1 MSAIASLNAQLRA
14 GTGKGAARKA
24 RAEGRIPAV
33 MYGHGEETRLL
44 TVDAHELDLLF
55 SRVHVESTVID
66 VAIEGEKNPLR
77 VLVRE
82 VQKHAHK
89 RQLLH
94 VDFYQIH
101 AGERITVSVP
111 LRLTG
116 AAAGVKAGGLMQ
128 HALDEIEIRCLV
140 DAIPDSIVVDVSA
153 LGIGESLHV
162 RDITP
167 PENVELHVDGD
178 RTVCSVMPP
187 IVGTAEEEAAAALAV
202 EEEDA
207 ASAEPEV
214 IGRGRTEEDAG
225 EA

>member
-1 MSAIASLNAQLRA
+1 MSANASLNAQLRA

-24 RAEGRIPAV
+24 RAQGRVPAV

-66 VAIEGEKNPLR
+66 VKIEGEKPLR
-77 VLVRE
+77 ALVRE

-89 RQLLH
+89 SELLH

-116 AAAGVKAGGLMQ
+116 AAVGVKAGGLMQ
-128 HALDEIEIRCLV
+128 HAMDEIDIRCLV
-140 DAIPDSIVVDVSA
+140 DAIPEAIVVDVSA

-167 PENVELHVDGD
+167 PENVELHVDGA

-187 IVGTAEEEAAAALAV
+187 IVGTAEEEAAAAAA
-202 EEEDA
+202 EEAE
-207 ASAEPEV
+207 ASGEPEV
-214 IGRGRTEEDAG
+214 IGRVRTEEEAG

>member
-1 MSAIASLNAQLRA
+1 MSANVSLNAQLRA
-14 GTGKGAARKA
+14 GTGKGVARKA

-66 VAIEGEKNPLR
+66 VTIEGEKNPLR

-89 RQLLH
+89 SQLLH

-101 AGERITVSVP
+101 AGELITVNVP

-116 AAAGVKAGGLMQ
+116 SAAGVKAGGLMQ

-140 DAIPDSIVVDVSA
+140 DAIPDAIVVDVSE

-162 RDITP
+162 RDVTP
-167 PENVELHVDGD
+167 PANVELHVDGD

-187 IVGTAEEEAAAALAV
+187 IVGTAEEEEAAAAAAA
-202 EEEDA
+202 EEEETTG
-207 ASAEPEV
+207 EPEV
-214 IGRGRTEEDAG
+214 IGRARSEEESG